1 MKQRT
6 VFSGVVMAAMLMVG
20 LAASAAEEMPKAPA
34 DKPAAVYPTAIFAF
48 QERGSGVKDYGAK
61 AADILFASLAAN
73 PALYL
78 VDRADMQKTIQEH
91 ELNLSGVVT
100 PDQAVQIGKLTGAK
114 IIVTGSVVDAD
125 KTIYVIAKII
135 GTETSRVLGASVQGR
150 SSDDIAPLV
159 ERLAGQVADVIT
171 KQADQL
177 VAKEVKMEDRI
188 AALKKQLG
196 DAKRPVVAVHVSE
209 RHVGQATID
218 PAAETELI
226 LFCKETG
233 FEVMDKMADAK
244 KADIRIEGEGFSE
257 FAMRHGNLVSVKA
270 RLEVKAIDPAT
281 DKVVVMDRQT
291 AVVVDLTEQI
301 AGKAALQKAAAE
313 IAERLLPKLVQK

>member
-6 VFSGVVMAAMLMVG
+6 GLVGVVVAVLMTGIV
-20 LAASAAEEMPKAPA
+20 AVSAEEQSKAQTDKAPV
-34 DKPAAVYPTAIFAF
+34 VYPTAIFAF

-61 AADILFASLAAN
+61 AADILFAKLVAD
-73 PALYL
+73 PALFL
-78 VDRADMQKTIQEH
+78 VDRADLQKTLQEH
-91 ELNLSGVVT
+91 ELNLSGIVS
-100 PDQAVQIGKLTGAK
+100 PDQAIQIGKLTGAK
-114 IIVTGSVVDAD
+114 ILVTGSVVDAD
-125 KTIYVIAKII
+125 KTLYVVAKII
-135 GTETSRVLGASVQGR
+135 GTETSRVLGASVKGK
-150 SSDDIAPLV
+150 SSDDLAPLV
-159 ERLAGQVADVIT
+159 EQLAKQVADIIA

-196 DAKRPVVAVHVSE
+196 DAKRPVVAINVRE
-209 RHVGQATID
+209 RHVGQAVID
-218 PAAETELI
+218 PAAETELT

-233 FEVMDKMADAK
+233 FDVLGKTADAK
-244 KADIRIEGEGFSE
+244 KADIVLEGEGFSE

-270 RLEVKAIDPAT
+270 RLEVKAIDRQT
-281 DKVVVMDRQT
+281 DKVIAMDRQT

-313 IAERLLPKLVQK
+313 IAERLLPKLVSK